1 MRMVYT
7 SVDSLKK
14 GISGILQVEGDN
26 VRVLNEEKLR
36 TSLIDDLVCTAVLS
50 PEEGVKEAARWIIR
64 RAGAALGIIPSSI
77 QALYEAMGRGEVSGF
92 TVPAINLRG
101 LTYDSARAVFRAALR
116 GKVGPVIF
124 EIARSEIGY
133 TEQRPAEYAAAVT
146 AAAIKSG
153 YRGPLFLQGDHFQVS
168 TKKFAADPAREV
180 GAVKD
185 LVGEGIQAG
194 FYNIDIDSSTV
205 VDLSKAT
212 VEEQQKN
219 NAAIAA
225 EITAMVRE
233 IEPGGITISVG
244 GEIGE
249 VGGKNSTVEEL
260 RAFMQGYRQEL
271 KKKGKGLKGL
281 SKISVQ
287 TGTAH
292 GGVVLPDGSIAKVK
306 LDFDTLETL
315 SNAARKEF
323 GMSGAVQH
331 GASTLPDEAFDN
343 FPKRKTAEVHLA
355 TAFQNMIYDN
365 AFFPADLRSRI
376 YDYIRAELAGEKGA
390 KDTDE
395 QFIYKTR
402 KKGFGPFKKDM
413 WNLPP
418 DVLKGIGK
426 ELEDKFYFLF
436 EKLNVFNTGDVVQK
450 FVRQVDVP
458 VPAPPGLSGKG
469 KAPAQKVKAEAYD
482 EGE

>member
-1 MRMVYT
+1 MVYN
-7 SVDSLKK
+7 SVDALKK
-14 GISGILQVEGDN
+14 GVSGVLQSEGDS
-26 VRVLNEEKLR
+26 VRVLDEARLR
-36 TSLIDDLVCTAVLS
+36 ASIIDDLVYTAVLS
-50 PEEGVKEAARWIIR
+50 PDEGVKEAARWIIR

-77 QALYEAMGRGEVSGF
+77 HALYEAMGRGEVSGF

-101 LTYDSARAVFRAALR
+101 LAYESAQAVFRAALR

-133 TEQRPAEYAAAVT
+133 TEQRPVEYAVSVT

-153 YRGPLFLQGDHFQVS
+153 YRGPIFLQGDHFQVS
-168 TKKFAADPAREV
+168 AKKFAADPAREV
-180 GAVKD
+180 DAVKE
-185 LVGEGIQAG
+185 LVREGIQAG

-205 VDLSKAT
+205 VDLGKAT
-212 VEEQQKN
+212 VEEQQRN

-225 EITAMVRE
+225 DITALVRE
-233 IEPGGITISVG
+233 IEPRGITTSVG

-260 RAFMQGYRQEL
+260 RGFMTGYRKEL
-271 KKKGKGLKGL
+271 AKKGKGLKGL

-287 TGTAH
+287 TGTSH

-315 SNAARKEF
+315 SKAARKEF

-331 GASTLPDEAFDN
+331 GASTLPDEAFDH
-343 FPKRKTAEVHLA
+343 FPKRGTAEVHLA
-355 TAFQNMIYDN
+355 TAFQNMIYDHP
-365 AFFPADLRSRI
+365 AFPGDLRKRI
-376 YDYIRAELAGEKGA
+376 YDYIRKDLASEKGA

-426 ELEDKFYFLF
+426 ELEEKFYFLF
-436 EKLNVFNTGDVVQK
+436 EKLNVLKTDDIVRK
-450 FVRQVDVP
+450 FIRPVDVP
-458 VPAPPGLSGKG
+458 VPAPPSLSGKG
-469 KAPAQKVKAEAYD
+469 RVTVQKTKAEAYD